1 MSPEIKEKWDAHI
14 YQMEKS
20 SFLLDTIRAHVSV
33 ILTTDANSG
42 SMSDTCVILGGVS
55 PQYCDFILKMREKYP
70 DHDLE
75 MLSMEIYDRIFS
87 RDYKS
92 TAKFQAFFE
101 TPLNQW
107 YELRKKQRQLFSEKN
122 VLDSILS
129 DAKHAY
135 YSVYGKDIEW
145 REIQEKP
152 EQKQQETEPV
162 DEDDTAEMI
171 DHINRQEARDELVC
185 RMFRE
190 GAIPED
196 VALEYVGGDLDHDSF
211 MKLVGIYTE
220 QETETEPET
229 EEKDF
234 DYFGYYKKETEAK
247 MICKMYR
254 EGIID
259 EKVALEYL
267 DEPDW
272 SHDTFQR
279 IVDNFSEKEKEERV
293 DDK

>member
-1 MSPEIKEKWDAHI
+1 MSPEMKQKWDAHI

-55 PQYCDFILKMREKYP
+55 PQYCDFVLKMREKYP

-107 YELRKKQRQLFSEKN
+107 YDLREKKRRLFSEKN

-129 DAKHAY
+129 DAKYAY
-135 YSVYGKDIEW
+135 YSVHGKDIEW
-145 REIQEKP
+145 HEIPAESKQL
-152 EQKQQETEPV
+152 KQQEEEPEIETDSFGYTQMREHQMELIARLV
-162 DEDDTAEMI
+162 RGNVITIETAFEYMNSRNDFDDFDNFVRILDVWMEK
-171 DHINRQEARDELVC
+171 QEAV
-185 RMFRE
+185 
-190 GAIPED
+190 
-196 VALEYVGGDLDHDSF
+196 
-211 MKLVGIYTE
+211 T
-220 QETETEPET
+220 
-229 EEKDF
+229 
-234 DYFGYYKKETEAK
+234 
-247 MICKMYR
+247 
-254 EGIID
+254 
-259 EKVALEYL
+259 
-267 DEPDW
+267 
-272 SHDTFQR
+272 
-279 IVDNFSEKEKEERV
+279 
-293 DDK
+293 DDQSDD